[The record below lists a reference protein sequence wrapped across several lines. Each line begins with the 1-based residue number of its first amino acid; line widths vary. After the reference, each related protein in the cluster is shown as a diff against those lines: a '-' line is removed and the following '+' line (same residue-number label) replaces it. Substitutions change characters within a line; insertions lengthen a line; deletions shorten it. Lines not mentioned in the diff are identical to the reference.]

1 MREAMA
7 VYWRI
12 LRRARPGEVAVL
24 FTLMLMC
31 SVTEGIGVALL
42 VPFLEMIG
50 RSGDGGGRSTSLT
63 LFLQGDAPGAPQLLA
78 AFVALV
84 TLRGLLQYA
93 RDTRNASFQNR
104 LIDSLRLECFRAVIF
119 ADWRW
124 QITRRR
130 SDHASAL
137 LTDIPR
143 VNQCVQQGNGLVVS
157 LFGIGVYVVT
167 AVCLSPV
174 MALVAAGLCGAVL
187 ALLGSG
193 QHHQARMLGRMQSS
207 AVRDLHGQVSE
218 GLAGARLTK
227 ILGSEA
233 HHVQHVADTMAR
245 LRSHQVRF
253 VRQNARDRAVSQV
266 GAALAVACL
275 SGVGIGFLDVPM
287 ARLIAFGV
295 IAARMLPMVLNAH
308 QQMHQ
313 WLNALPAAEEIE
325 RLIAE
330 ARAHEERQAPAAK
343 AWTLRHAI
351 RLEDVTVRYPD
362 MGRPALCVGSLTI
375 PARMTTAIMGP
386 SGSGKS
392 TLADV
397 VAGLLT
403 ADLGCVTVDG
413 RMLDGQTQRLW
424 RTRIAYVPQESF
436 FFADT
441 IRNNLAWGNAGS
453 GDEAITRCLCDASAQ
468 FVFDLPAGLDTWI
481 GDGGVQLSGGERQRL
496 ALARALLHQP
506 ELLILDESTSA
517 LDLEHERKVREAIER
532 LHGNVTMIV
541 IGHRLPTLE
550 HADQVIILEA
560 GRIAA
565 SGTWADIRGRE
576 RAANLA

>member
-1 MREAMA
+1 MRDAMA

-12 LRRARPGEVAVL
+12 LRRARTGEVAAL

-50 RSGDGGGRSTSLT
+50 RSGNDGGRSTSLT
-63 LFLQGDAPGAPQLLA
+63 LFSQDDASGAPQLLA
-78 AFVALV
+78 VFVALV
-84 TLRGLLQYA
+84 TLRSLLQYA
-93 RDTRNASFQNR
+93 RDTRNTSFQNR

-124 QITRRR
+124 QIARSR
-130 SDHASAL
+130 SDQASAL

-167 AVCLSPV
+167 AVFLSPV

-187 ALLGSG
+187 ALLGG
-193 QHHQARMLGRMQSS
+193 QRHQARMLGRMQSS

-233 HHVQHVADTMAR
+233 RHVQHVADTMSR
-245 LRSHQVRF
+245 LRKHQVRF
-253 VRQNARDRAVSQV
+253 VRQSARSRAVSQV

-275 SGVGIGFLDVPM
+275 SGVGIGFLDMPM

-325 RLIAE
+325 GLIAE
-330 ARAHEERQAPAAK
+330 ARAHEERQAPVAK
-343 AWTLRHAI
+343 AWTLREEI
-351 RLEDVTVRYPD
+351 RLEGVTVRYPD
-362 MGRPALCVGSLTI
+362 MGRAALSAGKLTI
-375 PARMTTAIMGP
+375 PARNTTAIMGP

-403 ADLGCVTVDG
+403 ADCGRITVDG
-413 RMLDGQTQRLW
+413 RTLDGETQRLW

-441 IRNNLAWGNAGS
+441 IRNNLAWGSAGV
-453 GDEAITRCLCDASAQ
+453 GDEAIALCLYNASAQ
-468 FVFDLPAGLDTWI
+468 FVFDLPAGLDTRI

-496 ALARALLHQP
+496 ALARALLRQP
-506 ELLILDESTSA
+506 ELLILDEATSA
-517 LDLEHERKVREAIER
+517 LDLDNERRIREAIER

-550 HADQVIILEA
+550 HADQVVILEA
-560 GRIAA
+560 GRIVAC
-565 SGTWADIRGRE
+565 GTWADIRSRQQAE
-576 RAANLA
+576 DLA